1 MLSLPPLFP
10 TNANAEGYIAFQL
23 GANTHS
29 DLSSLKVTRSGATVA
44 TLSNL
49 DLKTSFLYG
58 GKAGYYFSGLNWLGI
73 ETEVY
78 RSNPDIKQ
86 QTVTLTETGGMS
98 ESDTIAKTDVR
109 VTTWAFNLLARYPG
123 ESFQPYAG
131 AGLGLFFSKVNV
143 TSPRLNSDNWR
154 PGLNVLAG
162 ANYFLTKNIALFGEY
177 KFNHASLSFN
187 VTGAPNEAVKANY
200 NAHLL
205 AFGVGYHF

>member
-1 MLSLPPLFP
+1 MLSLPSLFP

-23 GANTHS
+23 GANVPS
-29 DLSSLKVTRSGATVA
+29 DLSSVKVTQSGATVA

-49 DLKTSFLYG
+49 ELKTSFLYG
-58 GKAGYYFSGLNWLGI
+58 GKAGYYFSGLNWLGV

-86 QTVTLTETGGMS
+86 QTFTQTPPGAS
-98 ESDTIAKTDVR
+98 FPFPKSDVR

-131 AGLGLFFSKVNV
+131 AGLGLFFSKVTIPGV
-143 TSPRLNSDNWR
+143 GLKSDNWR

-162 ANYFLTKNIALFGEY
+162 TKYFLTKNIALFGEY
-177 KFNHASLSFN
+177 KFNHASLSFDA
-187 VTGAPNEAVKANY
+187 TKAPNEALQANY